1 MKPILGLSLALLLWA
16 GNASAQINCSGGC
29 TTTTYGL
36 GHPNDMNFR
45 RSPNDSRAFLASN
58 FQGSYFYLRSNP
70 ANPAGIDCG
79 LDRDYTPAWG
89 RVLIKEQNGCVPTS
103 TGPSC
108 TAGTRIGAVC
118 HLPLGVSSGVNTLD
132 CGTGGT
138 CTIAP
143 GTSCP
148 VEIPLTNNTTPFAQR
163 SEILGPIWAKSPSGV
178 GGLLDLLSTTAFALS
193 GSSSSAAADNCVPSF
208 IRTVPSQG
216 QRYLLPAL
224 RGGNPTDPNPAAR
237 RTFIRW
243 NEDPTGA
250 SALFRHN
257 DDGVVCCNSSAT
269 LCTAVGPFQKYP
281 LLNRNSCRI
290 SSPQNPGVALF
301 LQTPDWLFDGGPGT
315 FFQMD
320 AEFVVPGQVGGVCR
334 VNRDKGCTTNPQ
346 PSPLGIDC
354 ATLDAD
360 PNTPGTQPDTCDFRE
375 PGIRTTRPG
384 TLGNNYPITD
394 RCPNSFYVLR
404 GTPNANCHITD
415 RYVEDGDPGPD
426 CDVVNFGVRTRPDF
440 DCNGVPDSP
449 DLCVLLNEFDHLA
462 DADGDC
468 AISPARCRGDE
479 CECGDQNLDGRV
491 NVTDLVAIN
500 QAIFQGPTF
509 AQELCD
515 TNLDD
520 LCNVSDIVGANREI
534 FVPGS
539 SVCSH
544 VTTINCGDG
553 FLDPSE
559 ECDDGNRFAGD
570 GCSPT
575 CRNE

>member
-1 MKPILGLSLALLLWA
+1 MIRILVASLALLLWA
-16 GNASAQINCSGGC
+16 GSASAQITCPGGPTGC

-36 GHPNDMNFR
+36 GHPDDARFR
-45 RSPNDSRAFLASN
+45 RSPNDSRAFLASD
-58 FQGSYFYLRSNP
+58 FKGSYFYLRSNP

-79 LDRDYTPAWG
+79 IDRDYTPAQG
-89 RVLIKEQNGCVPTS
+89 RVRLKEVNGCVPTS

-108 TAGTRIGAVC
+108 NAGPRIGAVC
-118 HLPLGVSSGVNTLD
+118 HLPLGTSSAANTQE
-132 CGTGGT
+132 CGTGGN
-138 CTIAP
+138 CAIAA

-163 SEILGPIWAKSPSGV
+163 SEIMGPIWAKSPSGI

-193 GSSSSAAADNCVPSF
+193 GSSSSDPNDHCVASF

-216 QRYLLPAL
+216 QRYVLPAS
-224 RGGNPTDPNPAAR
+224 RGGNGTK
-237 RTFIRW
+237 TYIRW
-243 NEDPTGA
+243 NEDTSGA
-250 SALFRHN
+250 SALYRHN

-290 SSPQNPGVALF
+290 SSANNPGVALF
-301 LQTPDWLFDGGPGT
+301 LQTPDWIFNGGAGT

-320 AEFVVPGQVGGVCR
+320 SEFVVPGQKGGVCR
-334 VNRDKGCTTNPQ
+334 VNRDRGCTTDPAI
-346 PSPLGIDC
+346 PALGIDC

-360 PNTPGTQPDTCDFRE
+360 PGTPGLQPDTCDLRE
-375 PGIRTTRPG
+375 PGVRTTRPG
-384 TLGNNYPITD
+384 TLLNNYPITE
-394 RCPNSFYVLR
+394 RCPNSHYVLR
-404 GTPNANCHITD
+404 GTPNANCTITE

-426 CDVVNFGVRTRPDF
+426 CDVVNFGVRTRPDY
-440 DCNGVPDSP
+440 DCNGVADGP
-449 DLCVLLNEFDHLA
+449 DLCPLLNEFDSFL
-462 DADGDC
+462 DTDQDC

-479 CECGDQNLDGRV
+479 CECGDQSLDGRV
-491 NVTDLVAIN
+491 NVTDIVAIN
-500 QAIFQGPTF
+500 SAIFAGPTF

-520 LCNVSDIVGANREI
+520 ACNVQDIVGANKEI

-539 SVCSH
+539 AVCSH

-559 ECDDGNRFAGD
+559 QCDDGNRFSGD
-570 GCSPT
+570 GCNAV
-575 CRNE
+575 CQIE